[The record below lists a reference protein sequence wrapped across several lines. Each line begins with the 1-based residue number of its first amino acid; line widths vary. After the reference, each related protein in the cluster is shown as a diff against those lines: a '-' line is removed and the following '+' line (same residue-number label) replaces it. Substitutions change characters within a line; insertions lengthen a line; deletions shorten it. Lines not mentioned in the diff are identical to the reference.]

1 MKILALSTLLALGAA
16 AAELPMPV
24 GGGSYAV
31 PVTSLQAARFRSTVR
46 QEHDFSCGSAAVATL
61 LTWHYDTPVS
71 EQEVFSAMY
80 ASGDQQTIR
89 REGFSLLDMKRYLA
103 RRGFIADG
111 YVQPLHKLAEAGYP
125 AIVRIVENGY
135 LHFVV
140 IKGIDSERVLLG
152 DPAGGTRAMRRAA
165 FEAAWPD
172 KLLFVI
178 HNWPGQPHFN
188 LKADWSVAPRA
199 PLGEAIN
206 RSSLTDLTVP
216 KNGSGNF

>member
-1 MKILALSTLLALGAA
+1 MKLLALTMWLALGAG

-24 GGGSYAV
+24 GGGSYAL

-80 ASGDQQTIR
+80 TSGDQQTIR

-111 YVQPLHKLAEAGYP
+111 YLQPLDKLAQAGYP

-140 IKGIDSERVLLG
+140 IKGIDGERVLLG
-152 DPAGGTRAMRRAA
+152 DPAGGTRAMRRDA
-165 FEAAWPD
+165 FEVVWPD

-178 HNWPGQPHFN
+178 HNWPGQPQFN
-188 LKADWSVAPRA
+188 LKADWTVAPRA

-206 RSSLTDLTVP
+206 RASLTDLTLP